1 MDYVSHSEY
10 KKFLDQFQ
18 KQTKKGRLIE
28 GVEEGNKFTK
38 ALAQTPKGGSFNM
51 NGKSFKDK
59 TNYDAPVKEYS
70 FDDMYPNDPG
80 PFETKHVNEYSDN
93 EIEGVVREIEEIL
106 TSTEDYPTLG
116 PGDVQAVIDHFID
129 DPKANIIRTVEK
141 RAKAEEGIGPH
152 GIAHIAI
159 EDYLAN
165 KTNEGRIGDREDE
178 FNMAK
183 YRTNPVK
190 FPKTKNTA
198 DLDYAPKSASFKP
211 DYLTVDDEDIED
223 DDMPELDLD
232 DDDQLYKQL
241 PKNFQKHVAGDKAKL
256 SMRESKG
263 LSGLSQTERD
273 QLKEYIESVKTIK
286 QEIQKLMEKAKKGG
300 MGEDMGGNRT
310 GLVMT
315 STTTS

>member
-1 MDYVSHSEY
+1 MEYVSHSEY

-93 EIEGVVREIEEIL
+93 EIEGVGREIEEIL
-106 TSTEDYPTLG
+106 TSTQDYPTLG
-116 PGDVQAVIDHFID
+116 PDDVQAVIDHFMD

-223 DDMPELDLD
+223 DMPELDLDD

-315 STTTS
+315 SNTTS